1 MNFLKRVICVL
12 LALICLAGCAQVP
25 VGESG
30 QAAAPDSPVV
40 KLETT
45 QQRRAAAE
53 AAMREMMSILWQ
65 VDQPLTYSFKVGSGD
80 PLVDK
85 ASYVTTLEPGKIY
98 AGLPYT
104 HGSGDAVSFA
114 EFGERMDNGVLRMSG
129 LTQELISGSGG
140 MSKENNI
147 ARIGNDCADA
157 VYAAWTVVSC
167 SVTFANAANMTPK
180 YGCIPVGEYK
190 TVDAEK
196 AQYGITGDICKEN
209 GEEVMYASYAQLQ
222 IADGLSV
229 NTKGGAHAMLVA
241 QVHVVKDGDRIDP
254 EESYVLV
261 HEQTSSYF
269 KKGETYYDETLGADV
284 YIMGGVDRKYTFQKL
299 YKSGYLPVTC
309 KEFIDETPLEAETVT
324 DSEAGRD
331 MSVDTMFAG
340 ALTCNYRIVS
350 VTAEILDA
358 SGNVVQS
365 AICNSGAGDRNVFL
379 LSRFENPVEQ
389 RVLNGTVDLHQLPAG
404 TYTFRLT
411 CRISTGIRIT
421 AREFTFTI

>member
-1 MNFLKRVICVL
+1 MKRVICVL

-45 QQRRAAAE
+45 QQRREAVE

-65 VDQPLTYSFKVGSGD
+65 VDQTLTYSYKVNSGD

-157 VYAAWTVVSC
+157 VYAAWTVVSS
-167 SVTFANAANMTPK
+167 SVTFPNAANMTPK
-180 YGCIPVGEYK
+180 HGCVPVGDYK
-190 TVDAEK
+190 TVSAEK
-196 AQYGITGDICKEN
+196 AQYGITRDICKEN
-209 GEEVMYASYAQLQ
+209 GEEVMYAAYAQLQ
-222 IADGLSV
+222 MADGLSV
-229 NTKGGAHAMLVA
+229 NTKGGAHAMLVS
-241 QVHVVKDGDRIDP
+241 QIHVVKNGDQIDP

-261 HEQTSSYF
+261 HEQTGKYF
-269 KKGETYYDETLGADV
+269 EKGETYYDEDLGTDV
-284 YIMGGVDRKYTFQKL
+284 YIMGGVDRKYTFKKL
-299 YKSGYLPVTC
+299 YSAGYLPVTC
-309 KEFIDETPLEAETVT
+309 KEFIDEAPLEAEVVT
-324 DSEAGRD
+324 DSEAGLP
-331 MSVDTMFAG
+331 MTEETMFAG
-340 ALTCNYRIVS
+340 AFTCNYRIVS

-365 AICNSGAGDRNVFL
+365 AICNSGGADRNTFL
-379 LSRFENPVEQ
+379 LSRFENPMEQ
-389 RVLNGTVDLHQLPAG
+389 RVLNGKIDLRQLPSG
-404 TYTFRLT
+404 TYTFRLN
-411 CRISTGIRIT
+411 CRISTGLRIT
-421 AREFTFTI
+421 AREFTITKQ